1 MLYWCYTFAYGGGG
15 RDRCGTT
22 AKGPHSSNSGCSLA
36 RLIAQ
41 SCQPVFLVQGR
52 MAQTTTSP
60 GADDPATPG
69 DRRASNSDDESSGTS
84 VSPHDVPDLREGC
97 LSRREQGVAL
107 GRLDV
112 P

>member
-1 MLYWCYTFAYGGGG
+1 
-15 RDRCGTT
+15 
-22 AKGPHSSNSGCSLA
+22 
-36 RLIAQ
+36 
-41 SCQPVFLVQGR
+41 

-97 LSRREQGVAL
+97 LSHREESVAL

-112 P
+112 PVGIGSDGDRGVPQLPTDDVERDATPEHLGSVSVPEFVDMTSA